1 MHALRAFLCYMAVIV
16 ILVAFPGY
24 IYTDIYNIYYI
35 PYMYGCMNVW
45 ASYMVAYVA
54 AAAA

>member
-16 ILVAFPGY
+16 ILVAFHGY
-24 IYTDIYNIYYI
+24 IYTNIYYI